1 VTITFVSCS
10 WALELDADL
19 PLLVAAAH
27 QRGITAEITVWD
39 DPDVDWAAYDAV
51 VVRSCWD
58 YVARRDEFLAWA
70 ASIPRLHNSPE
81 VLAWNTDKVYL
92 RQIEA
97 AGVPII
103 ETRWDVGTGDDLGDH
118 AEWVVK
124 PTISAGSRDTARWES
139 PDDVYAHSTAL
150 VEAGR
155 TSMTQPY
162 IASVDDEGET
172 AMLFFGG
179 AFSHAIRKG
188 PILTRGEGIRDDRDG
203 RGVNEVRVPSAAQ
216 HEVAAAAL
224 AAVDQVLDQP
234 TDLLY
239 ARVDLVT
246 GADGSPL
253 VIELELA
260 EPYLFLVLDEAGAG
274 RLVDALAARI
284 PAGGAGPIAGGVAG
298 MDNQR
303 L

>member
-1 VTITFVSCS
+1 MAITFVSTS

-19 PLLVAAAH
+19 PLLLEAAAR
-27 QRGITAEITVWD
+27 RGIDAEITLWD
-39 DPDVDWAAYDAV
+39 DTTVDWSAYDAV

-58 YVARRDEFLAWA
+58 YTTRRDEFLAWA
-70 ASIPRLHNSPE
+70 ASVPRLHNSPE

-103 ETRWDVGTGDDLGDH
+103 ETRWNVADGHDLGDH

-124 PTISAGSRDTARWES
+124 PTVSAGSLDTARWES
-139 PDDVYAHSTAL
+139 PADVYAHSTTL
-150 VEAGR
+150 VGAGR

-179 AFSHAIRKG
+179 EFSHAIRKG
-188 PILTRGEGIRDDRDG
+188 PILVRGEGIRQDRDG
-203 RGVNEVRVPSAAQ
+203 RGDNDVRTPTPAQ

-224 AAVDQVLDQP
+224 AAVDEVLGHAA
-234 TDLLY
+234 DLLY

-253 VIELELA
+253 VIELELT
-260 EPYLFLVLDEAGAG
+260 EPYLFLTLADGGAA
-274 RLVDALAARI
+274 RLVDAIAARI
-284 PAGGAGPIAGGVAG
+284 
-298 MDNQR
+298 
-303 L
+303 

>member
-1 VTITFVSCS
+1 MAITFVSSS

-19 PLLVAAAH
+19 PLLVAAAS
-27 QRGITAEITVWD
+27 QRGIDAEITIWD
-39 DPDVDWAAYDAV
+39 DPAVDWNAYDAV
-51 VVRSCWD
+51 IVRSCWD
-58 YVARRDEFLAWA
+58 YTSRRDEFLAWA
-70 ASIPRLHNSPE
+70 ASVPHLHNSHE

-103 ETRWDVGTGDDLGDH
+103 ETRWNVAAGDDLGDH

-124 PTISAGSRDTARWES
+124 PTVSAGSLDTARWES
-139 PDDVYAHSTAL
+139 PADVYAHSAAL
-150 VEAGR
+150 VSAGR

-162 IASVDDEGET
+162 ISSVDEEGET

-179 AFSHAIRKG
+179 EFSHAIRKG
-188 PILTRGEGIRDDRDG
+188 PILVRGEGIRQDRDG
-203 RGVNEVRVPSAAQ
+203 RGENEVRTPTTAQ

-224 AAVDQVLDQP
+224 AAVDEVLGHP
-234 TDLLY
+234 ADLLY

-253 VIELELA
+253 VIEIELA
-260 EPYLFLVLDEAGAG
+260 EPYLFLVLADGGAG
-274 RLVDALAARI
+274 RLVDAVAARI
-284 PAGGAGPIAGGVAG
+284 
-298 MDNQR
+298 
-303 L
+303 